1 MKKICIFL
9 ITLLFLNTSIY
20 YICENNSNH
29 KYVMNDKLI
38 EQISARVPNY
48 TTINNIPDNLKNAVV
63 ATEDRRFYKHGGL
76 DFISIGRALYIDIKD
91 CKFKEGGST
100 ITQQLAKNLFL
111 SNDKTIKRKVREI
124 FFTMELERRYT
135 KKQIL
140 EMYLNVIYYGSNTYG
155 AENASKR
162 YFNKD
167 LKKLSLAECAMLAG
181 IPQSPNNYNPE
192 RHIDKA
198 KKRQKIV
205 LNAMGLDGLIDKKTQ
220 ETAWKEMLIIN

>member
-9 ITLLFLNTSIY
+9 IIFLFLNTSIH
-20 YICENNSNH
+20 YICEDSDN
-29 KYVMNDKLI
+29 KYVMNKNLI
-38 EQISARVPNY
+38 NQISAKVPNY
-48 TTINNIPDNLKNAVV
+48 TTIDNIPDNFKDAVV
-63 ATEDRRFYKHGGL
+63 ATEDKRFYEHGSF

-91 CKFKEGGST
+91 CKLKEGGST

-111 SNDKTIKRKVREI
+111 SHNKTIKRKFKEM
-124 FFTMELERRYT
+124 FFAMELEKMYT

-140 EMYLNVIYYGSNTYG
+140 EMYLNVIYYGANAYG

-162 YFNKD
+162 YFNKN
-167 LKKLSLAECAMLAG
+167 LKKLSLAQCAMLAG

-192 RHIDKA
+192 RHIERA

-205 LNAMGLDGLIDKKTQ
+205 LDAMELDGFIDRKTQ